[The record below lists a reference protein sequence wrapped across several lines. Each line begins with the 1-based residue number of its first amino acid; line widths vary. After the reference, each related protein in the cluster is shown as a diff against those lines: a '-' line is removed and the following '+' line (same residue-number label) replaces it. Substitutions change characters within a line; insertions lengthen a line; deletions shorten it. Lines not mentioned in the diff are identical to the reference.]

1 MQTNESKP
9 VSNVNVN
16 VNVNGNVNE
25 INTPLGVVVGPNGS
39 EVLEAPGQY
48 LHVVGIT
55 DRQRQML
62 MALDKS
68 LGVVTEAARMINMD
82 PSTHHRWI
90 KQNDA
95 YKEAVM
101 SVKDASLDFAETAL
115 FEKMKK
121 GDTAAIIFYLK
132 TQGKVRGYVERN
144 ELTGNEGGPI
154 IQIAGNI

>member
-1 MQTNESKP
+1 METNESKP

-25 INTPLGVVVGPNGS
+25 ITTPLGIVVGENGN

-48 LHVVGIT
+48 THVVGISE
-55 DRQRQML
+55 RQRHML
-62 MALDKS
+62 RALETS
-68 LGVVTEAARMINMD
+68 LGVVTDAAHKIQLD
-82 PSTHHRWI
+82 PSTHHRWVRT
-90 KQNDA
+90 NEA
-95 YKEAVM
+95 YKGAVATI
-101 SVKDASLDFAETAL
+101 KDASLDFAETAL
-115 FEKMKK
+115 FEKMRK

-132 TQGKVRGYVERN
+132 TQGKGRGYVERT